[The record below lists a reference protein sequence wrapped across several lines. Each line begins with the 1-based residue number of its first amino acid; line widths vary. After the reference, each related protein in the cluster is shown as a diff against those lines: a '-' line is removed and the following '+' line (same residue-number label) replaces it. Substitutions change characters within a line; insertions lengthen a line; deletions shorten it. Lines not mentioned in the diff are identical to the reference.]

1 MVDDFVWMLLHE
13 NSIHF
18 NYFVFSCI
26 WTLHY
31 MKFLNFVCFLVE
43 FGISGFTFL
52 SSCICWICWSLIL
65 ILLDLG
71 QLEFLSVIIC
81 CFYLFSIDWKDMVI
95 LGSLWGIKEKEGVPF
110 FFFFFSSEMWIYI
123 TIRALILM
131 KDLRTLFF
139 VVHFPLN
146 KQFLGQFCEILL
158 VKWPLC

>member
-110 FFFFFSSEMWIYI
+110 FFFFFF
-123 TIRALILM
+123 RNV
-131 KDLRTLFF
+131 DL
-139 VVHFPLN
+139 HYN
-146 KQFLGQFCEILL
+146 KSFNTNERSTHTVFCRSFS
-158 VKWPLC
+158 P